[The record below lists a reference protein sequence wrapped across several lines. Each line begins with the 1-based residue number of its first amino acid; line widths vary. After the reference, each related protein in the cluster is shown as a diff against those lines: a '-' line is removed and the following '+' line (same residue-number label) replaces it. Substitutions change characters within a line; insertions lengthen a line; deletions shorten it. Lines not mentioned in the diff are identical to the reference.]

1 MAIDSPLL
9 RQLRQREQENL
20 RIADGLK
27 RKRLKIEAEIAEIDT
42 EIAEIERETAA
53 IERETEAIERETEA
67 IRSETEKLL
76 NGNARLLSMLCEALA
91 SKSTTHEAALS
102 PSR

>member
-53 IERETEAIERETEA
+53 IERETEAI
-67 IRSETEKLL
+67 RSETEKLL